1 MKSQQKKI
9 ERLNRLKSLK
19 GERFDSGA
27 NDGSDNKC
35 QELDISHDSSE
46 NSDKESFFDT
56 DSSSEMIQ
64 VKKDKCLY

>member
-1 MKSQQKKI
+1 M
-9 ERLNRLKSLK
+9 NRLKSLK
-19 GERFDSGA
+19 EGERFDSG
-27 NDGSDNKC
+27 DGYGNKC

-64 VKKDKCLY
+64 VKKDKGLYSLLI